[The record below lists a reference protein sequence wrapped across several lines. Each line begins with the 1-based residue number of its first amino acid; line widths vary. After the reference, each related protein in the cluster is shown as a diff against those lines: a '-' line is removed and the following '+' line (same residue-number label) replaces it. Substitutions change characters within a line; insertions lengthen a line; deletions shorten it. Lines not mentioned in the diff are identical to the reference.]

1 MNARFL
7 WWLAAL
13 VAGAALLAEVL
24 LRPPSTDERLHLLV
38 ILAAP
43 AVVTAALVPV
53 LRRWVSRRASV
64 AGAALL
70 VGLCSLA
77 LGAATTS
84 AASNAMFLSNH
95 DFRLFLVVLLLSC
108 GIALAVGVQ
117 LSAPLARDI
126 ARLGQVAEAV
136 AAGDLD
142 VRTEIH
148 RKDEVG
154 RAAAAVDEMVQSLRA
169 AAEERQRLAQARQLL
184 FTSVGHDLRTP
195 LAAMRAALESVQDGV
210 ARDPDRYLQIVGSEL
225 HNVEALLDQMTAF
238 ARIESGAPLGQREL
252 VAMAEVAHE
261 AVEALGPLAER
272 RDVQLAVEAA
282 DAGTVR
288 APPLDLARC
297 LRNLVEN
304 AIAHSPAGGKVTVTV
319 MAAADGVEARVRDDG
334 PGFPADFREHAFEPF
349 TRADPARTTRTGHAG
364 LGLAITRALT
374 LQHDGRVWL
383 GPGPGGDVRIWFPT
397 GAST

>member
-252 VAMAEVAHE
+252 VSMAEVAHE

-288 APPLDLARC
+288 ATPLDLARC

>member
-1 MNARFL
+1 MSARFIAA
-7 WWLAAL
+7 LAAL
-13 VAGAALLAEVL
+13 VVGAALLAEVL
-24 LRPPSTDERLHLLV
+24 LRPPTTDERMHLLA

-43 AVVTAALVPV
+43 AVVTAALVPL

-126 ARLGQVAEAV
+126 ARLGHVAEAV
-136 AAGDLD
+136 AGGDLD
-142 VRTEIH
+142 VRTQIV
-148 RKDEVG
+148 RNDEVG
-154 RAAAAVDEMVQSLRA
+154 RAATAVDAMVVALRA
-169 AAEERQRLAQARQLL
+169 AAEERQRLAEARQLL

-195 LAAMRAALESVQDGV
+195 LAAMRAAVESLQDGV
-210 ARDPDRYLQIVGSEL
+210 ARDPDRYLGLIGSEL
-225 HNVEALLDQMTAF
+225 HNVEALLDQLTAF
-238 ARIESGAPLGQREL
+238 ARIESGAPVGPREH
-252 VAMAEVAHE
+252 VSVAEVAHE
-261 AVEALGPLAER
+261 AVEALGPLADR
-272 RDVQLAVEAA
+272 RGVSLRVVADGPGAVVA
-282 DAGTVR
+282 T
-288 APPLDLARC
+288 PLDIARC

-304 AIAHSPAGGKVTVTV
+304 AVAHSPDGGEVVVSVSAT
-319 MAAADGVEARVRDDG
+319 ADGVEVQVVDQG
-334 PGFPADFREHAFEPF
+334 PGFPAEFRDQAFEPF

-364 LGLAITRALT
+364 LGLAITRALAV
-374 LQHDGRVWL
+374 QHGGRAWL
-383 GPGPGGDVRIWFPT
+383 GPGPGGDVRLWFPS
-397 GAST
+397 GGSR